1 MGSTVGHHCCCV
13 ERKCYD
19 NRKNVCVG
27 VPFKLVILFGDIFSR
42 IFYFYQYGVHT
53 HNEFFLGPT
62 HHHTA
67 IFFLRQRSLEGGPT
81 CAGHMG
87 STLILFSCLFQTSSG
102 SFIFSTDGGWGTRF
116 MKYDHLF
123 FTPQQKNF
131 YFNFKSRTRSGRRR
145 WSRFWLFYFSTRFL
159 CRIGQLISWETDRT
173 AVAYLSGWC
182 LMCLFEV
189 NGAWLVARWIK
200 TDTHTKMISTAC
212 FWLLPLWPTGVK

>member
-102 SFIFSTDGGWGTRF
+102 SFIFSTDGGPVLWNMIISFSPPSRKIFILILKVEPGQVVVAGRGF
-116 MKYDHLF
+116 D
-123 FTPQQKNF
+123 
-131 YFNFKSRTRSGRRR
+131 YFIFRLGFCVVSVS
-145 WSRFWLFYFSTRFL
+145 
-159 CRIGQLISWETDRT
+159 
-173 AVAYLSGWC
+173 
-182 LMCLFEV
+182 
-189 NGAWLVARWIK
+189 
-200 TDTHTKMISTAC
+200 
-212 FWLLPLWPTGVK
+212 

>member
-1 MGSTVGHHCCCV
+1 MFV
-13 ERKCYD
+13 
-19 NRKNVCVG
+19 
-27 VPFKLVILFGDIFSR
+27 LVSLLNLLSYLEIFS
-42 IFYFYQYGVHT
+42 
-53 HNEFFLGPT
+53 
-62 HHHTA
+62 
-67 IFFLRQRSLEGGPT
+67 LE
-81 CAGHMG
+81 
-87 STLILFSCLFQTSSG
+87 
-102 SFIFSTDGGWGTRF
+102 SFISTNMAYTHITSFFSALPTTTRPFFSFDNGHSRGALHVPAIWGRPWF
-116 MKYDHLF
+116 SSLVCFKHPAEVLF
-123 FTPQQKNF
+123 FRRMGDPF
-131 YFNFKSRTRSGRRR
+131 YEIWSSLFHPPSRKIFNFKSRTRSGRRR